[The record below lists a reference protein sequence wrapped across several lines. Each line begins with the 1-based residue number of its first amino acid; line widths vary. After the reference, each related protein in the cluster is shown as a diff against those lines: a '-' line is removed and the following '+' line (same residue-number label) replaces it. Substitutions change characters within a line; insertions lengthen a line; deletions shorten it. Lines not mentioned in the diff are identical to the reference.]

1 MVPIVYKGRRTGV
14 SYQLDFVCFAE
25 IVVELKALR
34 LISGV
39 EVAQALNYLR
49 ASGRKRA
56 LILNFGATQ
65 LQVTR
70 LVWRFGQVESSPC
83 G

>member
-1 MVPIVYKGRRTGV
+1 
-14 SYQLDFVCFAE
+14 
-25 IVVELKALR
+25 
-34 LISGV
+34 V